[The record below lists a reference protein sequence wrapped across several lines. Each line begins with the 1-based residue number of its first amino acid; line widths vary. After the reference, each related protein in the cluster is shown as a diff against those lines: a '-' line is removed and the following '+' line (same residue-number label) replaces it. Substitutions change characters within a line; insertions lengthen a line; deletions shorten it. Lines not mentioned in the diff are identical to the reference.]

1 MYLKPAHEINACYWH
16 FSKQYAGSLQFLK
29 CLFETNHVEYS
40 GKNFPSFLRF
50 VIRPW
55 ENLKDILSHLIQGMN
70 FTNANLSKLD
80 LRYINFKYAVL
91 KNANLSGANL
101 SYCNF
106 ERADLCHAVLDV
118 SSRISRRGFS
128 FLFFAEI
135 YKIIAYWLY
144 AIKFVEFFNVYF
156 YL

>member
-1 MYLKPAHEINACYWH
+1 
-16 FSKQYAGSLQFLK
+16 
-29 CLFETNHVEYS
+29 
-40 GKNFPSFLRF
+40 
-50 VIRPW
+50 
-55 ENLKDILSHLIQGMN
+55 MN

-118 SSRISRRGFS
+118 RLVHLHQEEG
-128 FLFFAEI
+128 FLFLLFFLAEI
-135 YKIIAYWLY
+135 CKIIAYWLD
-144 AIKFVEFFNVYF
+144 AIKSIFFFNWINYF
-156 YL
+156 KIPNIFTLPFFVRIGLSYVKSFYS

>member
-1 MYLKPAHEINACYWH
+1 
-16 FSKQYAGSLQFLK
+16 
-29 CLFETNHVEYS
+29 
-40 GKNFPSFLRF
+40 
-50 VIRPW
+50 
-55 ENLKDILSHLIQGMN
+55 MN

-118 SSRISRRGFS
+118 SSCISKRGF
-128 FLFFAEI
+128 FLLFCRNLQNHSI
-135 YKIIAYWLY
+135 LIVCNY
-144 AIKFVEFFNVYF
+144 FVEFWGFFLLNKLFKFPNILTLPFFVRIWLSCKKPLFIWNLNYCFDDNCSHIHSNRKF
-156 YL
+156 YIPVIQLQKEKQPKHLVR

>member
-1 MYLKPAHEINACYWH
+1 MNLI
-16 FSKQYAGSLQFLK
+16 
-29 CLFETNHVEYS
+29 LFTK
-40 GKNFPSFLRF
+40 G
-50 VIRPW
+50 I
-55 ENLKDILSHLIQGMN
+55 N

-118 SSRISRRGFS
+118 SVFTSD
-128 FLFFAEI
+128 
-135 YKIIAYWLY
+135 
-144 AIKFVEFFNVYF
+144 NQNHN
-156 YL
+156 

>member
-1 MYLKPAHEINACYWH
+1 MKLMPVIGIPEHNN
-16 FSKQYAGSLQFLK
+16 AGSPQFLK
-29 CLFETNHVEYS
+29 W
-40 GKNFPSFLRF
+40 F
-50 VIRPW
+50 VIRPS
-55 ENLKDILSHLIQGMN
+55 ENLKGFLSHLIQGMN

-118 SSRISRRGFS
+118 SSCISRRGF
-128 FLFFAEI
+128 FFGRI

-144 AIKFVEFFNVYF
+144 AIKFVELFFMF
-156 YL
+156 YLFK